1 MNLHNEVTERLGIEI
16 PLFCGAMYPCSNP
29 ELVAAVSEA
38 GAMGI
43 VQPLSLTYV
52 YGHEMRAGL
61 KYIRTLTKK
70 PIGLNIL
77 VEKSSKI
84 YEDRMKRITDIALE
98 EGVRFFVTALGSP
111 RWVVDKVHAVGG
123 TVFHDVTERKWAL
136 RALEDE
142 VDGFIAVNRLAG
154 GHAGAK
160 EPQALLE
167 ELRSLGKPVVAA
179 GGVGKPEDF
188 VAMLRMG
195 YQAVQLGTRFIAS
208 RECRASDEYKQGI
221 VRAKASDI
229 VLTYRLTGV
238 PVAVINT
245 PLVQKVGTEAGPLMR
260 WLLKHPKGKH
270 YARLWYSIQSFRHL
284 KRTMNKPMGYQD
296 YWQAGKSVESI
307 DGIESAGEIVRKFA
321 DRARQA

>member
-1 MNLHNEVTERLGIEI
+1 MNLHNEVTERLGIDI

-29 ELVAAVSEA
+29 ELVAAVSDA

-52 YGHEMRAGL
+52 YGYDLRAGL
-61 KYIRTLTKK
+61 KYIRSLTSK
-70 PIGLNIL
+70 PIGLNVL

-84 YEDRMKRITDIALE
+84 YEDRMKRVTDVALE

-111 RWVVDKVHAVGG
+111 RWVVEKVHAVGG

-136 RALEDE
+136 RALEDD

-154 GHAGAK
+154 GHAGSKA
-160 EPQALLE
+160 PDALLE
-167 ELRSLGKPVVAA
+167 ELRTLGKPVVAA
-179 GGVGKPEDF
+179 GGVGQPEDY
-188 VAMLRMG
+188 VRMLRLG
-195 YQAVQLGTRFIAS
+195 YHAVQLGTRFIAS
-208 RECRASDEYKQGI
+208 HECRASDEYKQGI
-221 VRAKASDI
+221 VRAKANDI

-245 PLVQKVGTEAGPLMR
+245 PLVQKVGTEASPLMR

-307 DGIESAGEIVRKFA
+307 DHVESAADIVRSFA
-321 DRARQA
+321 EAARQA

>member
-1 MNLHNEVTERLGIEI
+1 MNLRNALTERLGIEI

-38 GAMGI
+38 GALGI

-52 YGHEMRAGL
+52 YGYEMRAGL

-84 YEDRMKRITDIALE
+84 YEDRMKKMTDIAIE
-98 EGVRFFVTALGSP
+98 EGVRFFVTALGNP
-111 RWVVDKVHAVGG
+111 RWVVEKAHAVGG
-123 TVFHDVTERKWAL
+123 TVFHDVTERKWAQ
-136 RALEDE
+136 RALENG

-154 GHAGAK
+154 GHAGTK
-160 EPQALLE
+160 DPDALLA
-167 ELRSLGKPVVAA
+167 ELKDLGKPVVAA
-179 GGVGKPEDF
+179 GGVGSPADF
-188 VAMLRMG
+188 ARMLQLG
-195 YQAVQLGTRFIAS
+195 YLGVQLGTRFIAS
-208 RECRASDEYKQGI
+208 RECRASDEYKAGI
-221 VRAKASDI
+221 VKAKASDI
-229 VLTYRLTGV
+229 VLTQKLTGV

-245 PLVQKVGTEAGPLMR
+245 PMVQKIGTHAGPLMR

-270 YARLWYSIQSFRHL
+270 YARMWYSIQSFRHL
-284 KRTMNKPMGYQD
+284 KRTMQKPMGYQD

-307 DGIESAGEIVRKFA
+307 DSVEPVAKIVESFA
-321 DRARQA
+321 EAARRA